1 MGKPN
6 KFSPPSLFIVAPFFH
21 SISGVRFDLGFRV
34 CLSLAM
40 DFELVRRGLGFSQ
53 RNKKWLVLLALT
65 GVSGYGAYKVYHL
78 PSVETKRKRLMR
90 LFGAM
95 ISVADMVADS
105 SEAIGVISKDL
116 KEFLKSDS
124 DQIPNSLK
132 QISKIAKSGEF
143 SESLEKV
150 TEAFA
155 VGMMRGYKSVTKNE
169 QNSEAD
175 STNSTFSSGVVEKLF
190 STNGTGFASVVVG
203 SFARNLVMGYYSI
216 SGSVDA
222 SGNPQKIDNSGS
234 EFPDVPRWV
243 TVASNEKCKNVIAD
257 CIQVFVSTAVGVY
270 LDKTMDVNV
279 YNDLFS
285 GLTNPTHQDKVK
297 DMLVSVCNGAVET
310 LVKSSHQVLTSSR
323 STSNLSPVS
332 PCNGVSKIG
341 DVPFSEGTYPKKMAV
356 ASSTEGTQNGWV
368 DTVSST
374 LAVPRNRKFVLDLTG
389 RVTFETTRSVVEYF
403 LWKLMDGLKRS
414 LDTVHDEV
422 VGRGLEVIRYFCAKS
437 SVIVTI
443 CLALY
448 LHVFGGTRLL
458 VPA

>member
-1 MGKPN
+1 
-6 KFSPPSLFIVAPFFH
+6 
-21 SISGVRFDLGFRV
+21 
-34 CLSLAM
+34 M

-53 RNKKWLVLLALT
+53 RKRKWLILLAVM

-78 PSVETKRKRLMR
+78 PSVERKRKRLMK

-95 ISVADMVADS
+95 ISVAEMVADS

-124 DQIPNSLK
+124 DEIPNSLK

-143 SESLEKV
+143 SGSLEKV
-150 TEAFA
+150 TEAFTI
-155 VGMMRGYKSVTKNE
+155 GMMKGYKTVTKNE
-169 QNSEAD
+169 QNFEAD
-175 STNSTFSSGVVEKLF
+175 SANSSFSSGVFEKLF
-190 STNGTGFASVVVG
+190 SKAGTGFASVVVG
-203 SFARNLVMGYYSI
+203 SFAKNLVMGYYSVP
-216 SGSVDA
+216 GSVEDA
-222 SGNPQKIDNSGS
+222 SRNSQTTDYKSGS
-234 EFPDVPRWV
+234 ESPDVPRWV

-310 LVKSSHQVLTSSR
+310 LVKSSHQVLTSSQ

-332 PCNGVSKIG
+332 SGNGMSKIG
-341 DVPFSEGTYPKKMAV
+341 DNPFSEGAYPKKMAMV
-356 ASSTEGTQNGWV
+356 TSTEGSRNGWV

-389 RVTFETTRSVVEYF
+389 RVTFETTRSVVEFF

-414 LDTVHDEV
+414 LDIVHDEV

-458 VPA
+458 IPA